1 MTNGAPPRRYD
12 TVSFLTDY
20 GNRDE
25 FVGVVKSVIR
35 DIAPHVGVV
44 DLTHEIAPFDVRA
57 GSLALARCI
66 GYVPSGV
73 VLAVVD
79 PGVGTNRRAV
89 AIEVAG
95 GAGVVIGPDNGLL
108 GTGGGDGR
116 RCRTGGRAD
125 EPRVPTARR
134 PAPRSRDA
142 TSSPRPRP
150 TCATASR

>member
-1 MTNGAPPRRYD
+1 MTTPRRFD

-44 DLTHEIAPFDVRA
+44 DLTHEIAPFDIRG

-73 VLAVVD
+73 VLAVS
-79 PGVGTNRRAV
+79 RSA
-89 AIEVAG
+89 A
-95 GAGVVIGPDNGLL
+95 
-108 GTGGGDGR
+108 
-116 RCRTGGRAD
+116 
-125 EPRVPTARR
+125 
-134 PAPRSRDA
+134 APR
-142 TSSPRPRP
+142 
-150 TCATASR
+150 